1 VGEDVCVPD
10 LRPPAPDVETVVRCP
25 EAIDLRLTL
34 GSLRRGPSDP
44 HLRLDAAGAVRAFRT
59 PLGPATLAVRMR
71 PGGAEVDVAAWGPG
85 AEWAVAATP
94 ALLGCSD
101 DPRSFVPDLP
111 MLRDLKARH
120 PGMRVPRSGLVFD
133 ALVPAVLEQK
143 VTGTEAKRSWR
154 QLLWRF
160 GDPAP
165 GWPSMRV
172 PLSPA
177 QVKAVPSWEWHR
189 AGVEQKRAG
198 IIRNAAVVAGRLDEC
213 AELPLSAAWER
224 LLSLPGIGPWTT
236 AEVAQRALGDADA
249 VSVGDFH
256 LHTVVG
262 YALAGRDVDDQG
274 MLELLEPYRPHRFR
288 VCRLLEIGVGR
299 PRFGPRMSI
308 REIRHL

>member
-1 VGEDVCVPD
+1 MPAT
-10 LRPPAPDVETVVRCP
+10 RTAPDAVTVVRCP
-25 EAIDLRLTL
+25 EAVDLRLTL
-34 GSLRRGPSDP
+34 GSLRRGSADP
-44 HLRLDAAGAVRAFRT
+44 HLRMDATSAVRAFRT
-59 PLGPATLAVRMR
+59 PQGPATLALTLRS
-71 PGGAEVDVAAWGPG
+71 GAASVDAAAWGPG
-85 AEWAVAATP
+85 AEWALAAAP
-94 ALLGCSD
+94 ALLGCAD
-101 DPRSFVPDLP
+101 DPAAFVPELP
-111 MLRDLKARH
+111 LLRDLKARH

-143 VTGTEAKRSWR
+143 VTGAEAKRSWR
-154 QLLWRF
+154 QLLGRF

-165 GWPSMRV
+165 GWPELRL
-172 PLSPA
+172 PLSPQ

-198 IIRNAAVVAGRLDEC
+198 IIRNAAVVAARLDEC
-213 AELPLSAAWER
+213 ADLPLADAWR
-224 LLSLPGIGPWTT
+224 RMQSLPGIGPWTT

-262 YALAGRDVDDQG
+262 YALAGRDVDDAA

-299 PRFGPRMSI
+299 PRFGPRLSVNDI
-308 REIRHL
+308 RPR